1 MSSRNEGLIDSFLN
15 AIAQQKRYSQHSVTN
30 YTRSLNA
37 FLSFLLD
44 NEENDISKPTRR
56 ACKSFIVY
64 LMAKYNK
71 STVRNKVS
79 ALSSFYK
86 YLVSIKEAEDNP
98 FATIRLPRSDKNLPV
113 FMTKGQIT
121 RLIDAPEFLYAKG
134 FMSEFEAF
142 RDKVIIG
149 TFYDTGLRIS
159 ELCKLKWQDIN
170 FDKMYLQIVGKGDKE
185 RICPFGKELAN
196 LLKLLKRNYNTANSE
211 YVFLLKS
218 GKEIYPRLIQRNL
231 KKYLGLLNLPSNI
244 TPHKLRHTFAT
255 ELMNNGLDLRML
267 QEILGHSNLSTTQI
281 YTHIGLRKIKAEYNK
296 AHPHS

>member
-98 FATIRLPRSDKNLPV
+98 FATIRLARSDKNLPV